1 MPHSWRRQCYSLDV
15 VDITCLQ
22 DPDVARLSLV
32 QEDVETTFVTYG
44 TLGCAFV
51 GHSVVL
57 LTFAG
62 VRYVLLRPHS
72 PLVKLI
78 AIIKRV
84 KFLYQ
89 CHCQCLCL
97 KHL

>member
-1 MPHSWRRQCYSLDV
+1 MWRV
-15 VDITCLQ
+15 E

-51 GHSVVL
+51 GHSIVL

-62 VRYVLLRPHS
+62 VRYVSYILRPIPARR
-72 PLVKLI
+72 PLPL
-78 AIIKRV
+78 
-84 KFLYQ
+84 L
-89 CHCQCLCL
+89 
-97 KHL
+97 

>member
-1 MPHSWRRQCYSLDV
+1 VQTDTRGLDV
-15 VDITCLQ
+15 ASMACLQ

-62 VRYVLLRPHS
+62 VRYVVLTPRSH
-72 PLVKLI
+72 LVKRRL
-78 AIIKRV
+78 
-84 KFLYQ
+84 LQ
-89 CHCQCLCL
+89 
-97 KHL
+97 